1 MGTACSR
8 PQYIYDITSLE
19 LNNTT
24 FRVLRSNGEWESGH
38 VLLSGTTL
46 GTAVQE
52 GNDEYPRE
60 DLRGKPLATNTIL
73 NSTNNRL
80 TDLIWCLLLT
90 NDTVPEK
97 PVKGWR
103 KVTEIHPD
111 GMSEEDAV
119 EWRVNLIDKLIKL
132 EKERYP

>member
-1 MGTACSR
+1 MGTVCSY

-19 LNNTT
+19 LNSTT
-24 FRVLRSNGEWESGH
+24 FRVQRSDGKWESGH
-38 VLLSGTTL
+38 VLVSGTTL

-52 GNDEYPRE
+52 GNNEYPRE
-60 DLRGKPLATNTIL
+60 DLRGKPLATNTVFSSA
-73 NSTNNRL
+73 NKQPTEF
-80 TDLIWCLLLT
+80 TWCLLLT
-90 NDTVPEK
+90 NDVPDK

-111 GMSEEDAV
+111 GMSEEDAE
-119 EWRVNLIDKLIKL
+119 EWRVNLINELTKL